1 MTEKIFKPGGPV
13 IKAFM
18 EDNESFVR
26 CIIGP
31 FGSGKTS
38 AAVVEVLRRAMLQA
52 PGPDGIRHTRW
63 AFVRNTFAE
72 LKSTTLKS
80 WEMWCPRNFG
90 KLTIGG
96 SPITHRIQAP
106 GLDMEVLF
114 VPLDN
119 DADVRK
125 LLSMELTG
133 AVIDEAR
140 EVPMSVL
147 DALTG
152 RVNRYPAK
160 PDGGCTWNGILLVSN
175 PGDTENWIYKT
186 FYPTGLDEKGNPKV
200 VPEKWKIYRQPSAR
214 SPEVENL
221 ENLNDGYYD
230 NMIGGKDPEWLKV
243 YIDGEFGFLI
253 EGKPVYPSFRDSVH
267 VPQARIAPLK
277 GIGLTLGADW
287 GLTPAAAI
295 CQQWP
300 NGRIVCLD
308 EYVCTSTG
316 IKRFALEL
324 AAYMKA
330 NYAEFDVT
338 MALGDPAGMARGQD
352 EERTCFD
359 IMNVHTPWK
368 WRPAPTND
376 PTMRIEAVDSAL
388 SRMVDGQAGFQLNP
402 GCGTLRKGFAGGYH
416 FAKVQTGGGMTFSE
430 APRKNQYSHPHD
442 ALQYAMLGMGGADAV
457 LNRDRSRNR
466 PRLAEGMDDRV
477 MADDG
482 PRQGIGSVCGN
493 GRPAHMGPG
502 TRRRV
507 VLGGQDIDVYS

>member
-1 MTEKIFKPGGPV
+1 
-13 IKAFM
+13 M
-18 EDNESFVR
+18 ESEAFVR

-31 FGSGKTS
+31 FGSGKT
-38 AAVVEVLRRAMLQA
+38 AASVVEVLRRAQMQE
-52 PGPDGIRHTRW
+52 PGPDGIRRTRW
-63 AFVRNTFAE
+63 AFIRNTFAE

-80 WEMWCPRNFG
+80 YEQWCPRNFG

-119 DADVRK
+119 DDDVKK

-133 AVIDEAR
+133 AVVDEAR
-140 EVPMSVL
+140 EIPKSVV

-152 RVNRYPAK
+152 RVGRYPSRLQ
-160 PDGGCTWNGILLVSN
+160 GGCTWSGVMLVSN

-186 FYPTGLDEKGNPKV
+186 FYPSGLDSEGNTKT
-200 VPEKWKIYRQPSAR
+200 VPEGWEIFRQPDGR
-214 SPEVENL
+214 SPEAENTD
-221 ENLNDGYYD
+221 NLPVGYYTR
-230 NMIGGKDPEWLKV
+230 MAAGKDPEWTKV
-243 YIDGEFGFLI
+243 YIGGEFGFLV

-267 VPQARIAPLK
+267 VPVERIPPLK
-277 GIGLTLGADW
+277 GMGLVLGADW
-287 GLTPAAAI
+287 GLTPACAI

-330 NYAEFDVT
+330 NYGDFDVT
-338 MALGDPAGMARGQD
+338 TALGDPAGMARGQD

-359 IMNVHTPWK
+359 IMNAHTPWK
-368 WRPAPTND
+368 WRSAPTND
-376 PTMRIEAVDSAL
+376 PTMRIEAVDAAL
-388 SRMVDGQAGFQLNP
+388 NRMVDGQPGFQLNP
-402 GCGTLRKGFAGGYH
+402 SCGTLRKGFAGGYH
-416 FAKVQTGGGMTFSE
+416 FAKVQTGGGMTFTE

-457 LNRDRSRNR
+457 LNRETRRNRSRV
-466 PRLAEGMDDRV
+466 AEGMDDPV
-477 MADDG
+477 FG
-482 PRQGIGSVCGN
+482 PPTPGQGN
-493 GRPAHMGPG
+493 GVVWGDARPKHMGPRDAP
-502 TRRRV
+502 RRPV
-507 VLGGQDIDVYS
+507 VPGQDFDVFS